1 MVGALLGTGGF
12 AKVFSKT
19 NSRTGEACADKVIE
33 KKLFKEKR
41 SAKAKVEKEILI
53 HRQLDHKHIVRFL
66 RHFED
71 RSSVHI
77 LLELC
82 PSKTFL
88 HVCRCQFD
96 ITEWLLKGVESGGDH
111 HQDAPAT
118 AHLRLHGPPPS
129 RWAATSSDLQISR
142 SRACEAAQVCG
153 RCGPAAVR
161 QCPAGELSLQS

>member
-1 MVGALLGTGGF
+1 MTIISSRGATVDPETPALMPSRILDKRARQEFVVGALLGT
-12 AKVFSKT
+12 
-19 NSRTGEACADKVIE
+19 EACVDKVIE

-82 PSKTFL
+82 PSKTLL
-88 HVCRCQFD
+88 HVCRCQLND
-96 ITEWLLKGVESGGDH
+96 YQRE
-111 HQDAPAT
+111 
-118 AHLRLHGPPPS
+118 
-129 RWAATSSDLQISR
+129 
-142 SRACEAAQVCG
+142 
-153 RCGPAAVR
+153 
-161 QCPAGELSLQS
+161 

>member
-19 NSRTGEACADKVIE
+19 NSGTGEACADKVIE
-33 KKLFKEKR
+33 KKVFKEKR
-41 SAKAKVEKEILI
+41 SAKAKVEKEIVI

-82 PSKTFL
+82 QSKTFL

-96 ITEWLLKGVESGGDH
+96 KIE
-111 HQDAPAT
+111 
-118 AHLRLHGPPPS
+118 
-129 RWAATSSDLQISR
+129 
-142 SRACEAAQVCG
+142 
-153 RCGPAAVR
+153 
-161 QCPAGELSLQS
+161 